1 MASQWSLPTHAV
13 NVISSLPNCLT
24 SFFTTLLLSFIQILI
39 TLNSLSSAFQYWS
52 LFRAFALVLPHVY
65 NASHMAQSF
74 SPPWSQLCWAS
85 LGPLNLVGWEEH
97 RTSKEEPSLMVR
109 I

>member
-1 MASQWSLPTHAV
+1 MQMTVAKFSVLQA
-13 NVISSLPNCLT
+13 
-24 SFFTTLLLSFIQILI
+24 
-39 TLNSLSSAFQYWS
+39 AQYW
-52 LFRAFALVLPHVY
+52 ALVTRVNGCPGRPGVRCTLWHVRPGVSCSG
-65 NASHMAQSF
+65 AWARP